1 MDPEIVKKLGSSLLV
16 PSVQELAK
24 QGITKVPERYVRP
37 NEDPCVEYD
46 TTSLPQVPV
55 IDLSKLLS
63 EDDAA
68 ELEKLDHACKE
79 WGFFQVW
86 MIIIGL
92 LCVFLCSMSFFIIY
106 RLDCF
111 YYFNFRTYYK

>member
-1 MDPEIVKKLGSSLLV
+1 MAMHGTSCLV

-24 QGITKVPERYVRP
+24 QPIIEVPERYVHA
-37 NEDPCVEYD
+37 NQDPHILSN
-46 TTSLPQVPV
+46 TISLPQVPI
-55 IDLSKLLS
+55 IDLHQLLS
-63 EDDAA
+63 EDPS